1 VDPEHDV
8 AALRGLADEG
18 DPERAEILGKDRDD
32 IDAQGGT
39 FS

>member
-8 AALRGLADEG
+8 AALRGLADER